1 MSQEGKSSPP
11 TSYRI
16 AVLPLANISP
26 NPSDEYFADGMTE
39 ELIATLS
46 KLSGLGV
53 IARTSILRY
62 KGLTKPVAE
71 IGKELSVATVLE
83 GSVRIA
89 GKKIRITAQLID
101 TTTEE
106 HVWSEV
112 YDRELEDVFAIQ
124 SDIARRIA
132 QALKI
137 KVLKEEGT
145 RIEARATEKPE
156 AYRLYL
162 KGRHLLN
169 ARTEESLHQA
179 VSAFEEALER
189 DPDYELAYTGL
200 ADTHAVLALLEFV
213 SPKQAFPRAK
223 AAAEKALEIDKD
235 LAEAHTS
242 LGVVKFQYDWD
253 LAGAEKEFRKAIELH
268 PNHAPAHQFYADCLK
283 ASGRFDEALAEMRQ
297 ASQLD
302 PLSLSINTGIGHVLY
317 LSRNYDRAIEQYR
330 ETVKLDPNFVQAR
343 LWLGR
348 PFLQKGMYKEAVAEL
363 IEAAKLSKDSTVSLA
378 TLGQAYAA
386 SGDRKHA
393 QQILDRLKQRSKTHY
408 VPSYWIALLY
418 VSLGDKRQA
427 FEWLD
432 RAYEER
438 SSWLAWIK
446 VEPRFDPILD
456 DPRFANLLRRMGLLN
471 KDEKLPAK
479 GLGISGWLKGPV
491 PC

>member
-1 MSQEGKSSPP
+1 MATTASLSPSQ
-11 TSYRI
+11 RI
-16 AVLPLANISP
+16 AVLPLSNISP
-26 NPSDEYFADGMTE
+26 NPSDEYFADGMTD

-62 KGLTKPVAE
+62 KGLTKTVAE
-71 IGKELSVATVLE
+71 IGKELDVATVLE

-112 YDRELEDVFAIQ
+112 YDRELEDIFAIQ

-132 QALKI
+132 QALQVKI
-137 KVLKEEGT
+137 LKEEGT
-145 RIEARATEKPE
+145 RIETKATEKPE
-156 AYRLYL
+156 AYKLYL
-162 KGRHLLN
+162 KGRLLLN
-169 ARTEESLHQA
+169 ARTEKSLQQA
-179 VSAFEEALER
+179 VETFEQALEK
-189 DPDYELAYTGL
+189 DPNYELAYTGL
-200 ADTHAVLALLEFV
+200 ADAHAVLALLEFV
-213 SPKQAFPRAK
+213 PPKQAFPRAK
-223 AAAEKALEIDKD
+223 AAAEKALELDKD

-253 LAGAEKEFRKAIELH
+253 PDGAEKEFKKAIELS

-283 ASGRFDEALAEMRQ
+283 ASGRFDEALAQMKQ
-297 ASQLD
+297 ASRLD
-302 PLSLSINTGIGHVLY
+302 PMSLSINTGIGHVLY

-330 ETVKLDPNFVQAR
+330 ETVKLDPNFLQAR
-343 LWLGR
+343 LWFGR
-348 PFLQKGMYKEAVAEL
+348 PFLQKGMYKEALAEL
-363 IEAAKLSKDSTVSLA
+363 TEAAKLSGNSTVSLA

-386 SGDRKHA
+386 AGDRKQA
-393 QQILDRLKQRSKTHY
+393 QKILDRLKDRSKKQY

-418 VSLGDKRQA
+418 VSLADKRQA

-432 RAYEER
+432 RAFEER

-446 VEPRFDPILD
+446 VEPRFDPIRS
-456 DPRFANLLRRMGLLN
+456 DPRFATLLQRMGLLGR
-471 KDEKLPAK
+471 DEPVPSKEI
-479 GLGISGWLKGPV
+479 GISGWLKGPK
-491 PC
+491 